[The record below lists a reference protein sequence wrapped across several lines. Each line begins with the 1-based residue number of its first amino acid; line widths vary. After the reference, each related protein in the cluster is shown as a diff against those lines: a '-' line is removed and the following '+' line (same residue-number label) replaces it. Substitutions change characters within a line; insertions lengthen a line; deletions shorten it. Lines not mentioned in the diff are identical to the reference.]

1 LRRHKAKVTVLFTDV
16 VGSTGYFDRYGDTA
30 GMLLLHRHD
39 RLVITAVE
47 EFQGKVIKTIG
58 DSVMAEFPEPQ
69 LAVLAAIEIQR
80 RLYEGNQERPES
92 ERMQVRAG
100 INMGVGFRRS
110 NDLFGDAVNV
120 AARLTKLSGAAQILV
135 SRSVWEATLDSEV
148 WYKPI
153 GRVPLE
159 GKAETEEIY
168 EIIWTDTEVYERLR
182 SSLGT
187 VCTRTVVDKLLE
199 VSPVLEKS
207 LSPSE
212 KAPVKPDTGIELPLR
227 YEVLRRVG
235 EGGMGIVFKARD
247 RETGEIVALKV
258 LKPEIASS
266 STLMEGFRNELRV
279 ARKITHKNVCRIFD
293 FTRIGEGAFISMEFV
308 VGESLRQVLDR
319 FGALGFRKGVKIA
332 DQMCD
337 GLREAHS
344 QGIVHCDLKPD
355 NFMIDNAG
363 NVKLMDFGL
372 AHLVR
377 EKSTVAL
384 GTPSY
389 MAPEQARG
397 EIVDQRADIY
407 SMGLVLFEIFT
418 GSPAFTGDT
427 PMLVALKQ
435 VQDKPPDPRE
445 IEDLLPD
452 HVSAAILLCLEKDP
466 EKRFQSV
473 EALQSALHQ
482 PIKKTKALPPVWK
495 WAIKAAGLVLLIGG
509 LFAGFLAFDRNTK
522 GEAEVAAFRLAQ
534 SVDTV
539 QAWEQFLGANQ
550 SGDLALA
557 ARDRLVQLRFNDVE
571 ESKAAAAVAISELI
585 ATAPMLAGS
594 APPPAPVA
602 APPSAGTNESKNAEK
617 KTRES
622 WTSFIDTAAIPGG
635 VFTMGNEAGKKDE
648 KPAHQVRLKN
658 YRISRTEVTN
668 RQYRAFLEETGHAR
682 PKDPSFAKGYLMDH
696 PDLPVVNVSYQD
708 ALDFCSW
715 FSRKYGVAVR
725 LPTEA
730 EWEYAS
736 LGGLAADPFVTKNP
750 KELARFSANST
761 DGVKTVD
768 TPFPPNG
775 FGLYNMNGNVWEWVS
790 DFYSKDYYQT
800 AGLSNPAGPASG
812 TKRVVRGGSWADD
825 ETQLW
830 SYRRASRDPNDR
842 TDRLGFRVVVEARTR

>member
-47 EFQGKVIKTIG
+47 EFQGRVIKTIG

-69 LAVLAAIEIQR
+69 LAVLSAIEIQR
-80 RLYEGNQERPES
+80 RLYEGNQERAEN
-92 ERMQVRAG
+92 ERMQVRAA
-100 INMGVGFRRS
+100 INTGVGFRRS

-135 SRSVWEATLDSEV
+135 SRSVWEATLDSDV
-148 WYKPI
+148 WYKAI

-168 EIIWTDTEVYERLR
+168 EIIWTDTEVYEQLR
-182 SSLGT
+182 SSLGG
-187 VCTRTVVDKLLE
+187 VCTRTVVDTLLG

-212 KAPVKPDTGIELPLR
+212 KASVQPDTGIELPLR
-227 YEVLRRVG
+227 YEVLTRVG
-235 EGGMGIVFKARD
+235 EGGMGIVYKARD
-247 RETGEIVALKV
+247 RETNEIVALKV

-293 FTRIGEGAFISMEFV
+293 FTRTTEAAFISMEFV

-355 NFMIDNAG
+355 NFMIDSAG

-377 EKSTVAL
+377 EKSTVVL

-389 MAPEQARG
+389 MAPEQTRG

-435 VQDKPPDPRE
+435 VQEEPPDPRQ

-452 HVSAAILLCLEKDP
+452 NVSAAILRCLEKDP

-482 PIKKTKALPPVWK
+482 PIKKSKTLPPVWK
-495 WAIKAAGLVLLIGG
+495 WAFKAAGLVLLIGG
-509 LFAGFLAFDRNTK
+509 LVAGFLVFDRKTK

-539 QAWEQFLGANQ
+539 QAWDQFLEANQ
-550 SGDLALA
+550 HSDLALA
-557 ARDRLVQLRFNDVE
+557 ARDRLVQLRLDDVE
-571 ESKAAAAVAISELI
+571 ESKAAAAKAISELV
-585 ATAPMLAGS
+585 ATAPMLAVS
-594 APPPAPVA
+594 APAPAPVS
-602 APPSAGTNESKNAEK
+602 APAGDKPP
-617 KTRES
+617 REP
-622 WTSFIDTAAIPGG
+622 WTSFIDTASIRGG
-635 VFTMGNEAGKKDE
+635 VFTMGSDAGKKDE
-648 KPAHQVRLKN
+648 KPAHQVRLN
-658 YRISRTEVTN
+658 SFRISRTEVTN
-668 RQYRAFLEETGHAR
+668 RQYRSFLEETSHGR
-682 PKDPSFAKGYLMDH
+682 PKDPSFANGYLILY

-715 FSRKYGVAVR
+715 FSRKYDVAAR

-730 EWEYAS
+730 EWEYAA
-736 LGGLAADPFVTKNP
+736 LGGLSTDPFVMKNP
-750 KELARFSANST
+750 KELARFSSNSA
-761 DGVKTVD
+761 GGIRTVD
-768 TPFPPNG
+768 KAFPPNG

-800 AGLSNPAGPASG
+800 AALINPEGPASG

-830 SYRRASRDPNDR
+830 SYRRANRDPNDR